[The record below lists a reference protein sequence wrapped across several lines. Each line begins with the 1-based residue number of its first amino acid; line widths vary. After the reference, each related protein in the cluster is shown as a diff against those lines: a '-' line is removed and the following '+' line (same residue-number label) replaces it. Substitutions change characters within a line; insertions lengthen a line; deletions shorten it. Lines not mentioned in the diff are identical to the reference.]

1 MQVHTGNDEASKE
14 MEEGGGEAILLGLA
28 GFHEASLLDVGVI
41 HSLGKVK
48 SQALQSQ

>member
-1 MQVHTGNDEASKE
+1 MKPAKRWKRVVGKPC
-14 MEEGGGEAILLGLA
+14 LLGLA

-48 SQALQSQ
+48 SQALQSR